1 MNADWYQQLATPP
14 LTPPDAVFGPVWGVL
29 YVMIAAGI
37 LTWARI
43 GDKFLPGVTW
53 KLILLHLLANAAWSV
68 LFFQFESPGLALL
81 DILLL
86 LATLLTLQG
95 IFWRECRLSYYLL
108 CPYFLWVMFATYLNA
123 GFWWL
128 NRAG

>member
-1 MNADWYQQLATPP
+1 MNEVWYRQLSSPP

-29 YVMIAAGI
+29 YLTIVVAI
-37 LTWARI
+37 LWWARA

-68 LFFQFESPGLALL
+68 LFFQWEAPGLALL
-81 DILLL
+81 DLLL
-86 LATLLTLQG
+86 LDATLLSLMG
-95 IFWRECRLSYYLL
+95 IFWRECRISYYLL
-108 CPYFLWVMFATYLNA
+108 CPYAVWVFFATYLNA

-128 NRAG
+128 NRSF